1 MGPKDLILDHQL
13 TYEIWSDPLFWEL
26 APSWLTFRE
35 EAEVSVA
42 EAQAMRTSLLIKSSK
57 LYNSWI
63 NEILIAKEKNNERL
77 HELVEYIKQ
86 KRNYKQERI
95 TVKKGNTNIEI
106 AGYL

>member
-35 EAEVSVA
+35 EAETSAA

-57 LYNSWI
+57 LYNDWI
-63 NEILIAKEKNNERL
+63 NEILISLEKNTERL
-77 HELVEYIKQ
+77 HELVNYIKQ
-86 KRNYKQERI
+86 RRNHKQERI
-95 TVKKGNTNIEI
+95 TVKKGNRYIEI
-106 AGYL
+106 AGYM